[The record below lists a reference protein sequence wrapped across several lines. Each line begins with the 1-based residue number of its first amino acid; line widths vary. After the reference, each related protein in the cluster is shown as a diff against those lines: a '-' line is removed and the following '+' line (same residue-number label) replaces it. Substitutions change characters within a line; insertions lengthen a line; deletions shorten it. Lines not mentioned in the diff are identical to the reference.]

1 MTVKVL
7 IVRFSS
13 IGDIVLTTPV
23 VRNAKQQLNDGDVLV
38 HYLTKKQFVPLLSAN
53 PYIDKIHTIDNK
65 VSEVIDELKEE
76 GFDYIFDL
84 HKNLR
89 SSQVK
94 SGTGVLAFA
103 FEKRN
108 IEKWLLVNFKV
119 NRMPDVHIVDR
130 YMDTLS
136 AFSIENDLKGLDY
149 FIPKGEDAAP
159 DFLPIEYKSGYLGF
173 VIGGQHPGKMM
184 PPSKIAEICDILH
197 YPVVLL
203 GGAEDAAKGEQII
216 QASEA
221 TIFNACGK
229 LPLNASASLVR
240 DADAI
245 ITHDTGLMHV
255 AAAFKKN
262 IVSIWGATVPEFG
275 MSPYLPGKDST
286 IIEPKG
292 SWDRPYSK
300 LGDNKWYK
308 PNFKG
313 MEKIDAKEVADAAHK
328 ALKHKMNKQKKQ
340 A

>member
-23 VRNAKQQLNDGDVLV
+23 IRNAKEQLNDGDVEV
-38 HYLTKKQFVPLLSAN
+38 HFLSKEQFVPILKAN
-53 PYIDKIHTIDNK
+53 PYIDKLHTIKDN
-65 VSEVIDELKEE
+65 VSEVIEDLKNE

-89 SSQVK
+89 SSKVK
-94 SGTGVLAFA
+94 RGLGVLSFS
-103 FEKRN
+103 FEKKN
-108 IEKWLLVNFKV
+108 IEKWLLVNFKI

-136 AFSIENDLKGLDY
+136 AFSIENDNKGLDY
-149 FIPKGEDAAP
+149 FIPQGEEAPSDA
-159 DFLPIEYKSGYLGF
+159 LPSSFREAYIGF

-184 PPSKIAEICDILH
+184 PVSKITEICNQLSLPI
-197 YPVVLL
+197 VLL
-203 GGAEDAAKGEQII
+203 GGPEDKSKGEEIV
-216 QASEA
+216 SSS
-221 TIFNACGK
+221 TTTVFNACGK
-229 LPLNASASLVR
+229 FKLNESASLVR
-240 DADAI
+240 DAAVI

-255 AAAFKKN
+255 ASAFKKDV
-262 IVSIWGATVPEFG
+262 ISIWGATVPDFG
-275 MSPYLPGKDST
+275 MYPYLPGEASK

-313 MEKIDAKEVADAAHK
+313 MEKIDAHEVVDAVES
-328 ALKHKMNKQKKQ
+328 ALKHKQLKHKKQ
-340 A
+340 D